1 MHDVLQFR
9 RKIWSLCQPWDA
21 IRKRHGL
28 VAGRAEQPANFQ
40 RPYQPL
46 IRLPLGPA
54 LGHSSQALTP
64 PRQATGA
71 SGSLGGRSQVVAG
84 DSGVC
89 FHLPDPV
96 RPEKAEVDV
105 EGQAPQSSAAWGQQ
119 RAAESEQRQQR
130 PIRTEKAPPA
140 TPPPQTVFGSC
151 CGKCH

>member
-1 MHDVLQFR
+1 MNQFC
-9 RKIWSLCQPWDA
+9 RKIWSLCQPCDA
-21 IRKRHGL
+21 IRQRHGL

-40 RPYQPL
+40 RPHQPL

-54 LGHSSQALTP
+54 FSHSSQALTS

-71 SGSLGGRSQVVAG
+71 SGSHGWRSQVVAG

-96 RPEKAEVDV
+96 RPEEAEVDV

-119 RAAESEQRQQR
+119 QRAAESEQR
-130 PIRTEKAPPA
+130 PIRTEKAPP
-140 TPPPQTVFGSC
+140 PQTVFGSC
-151 CGKCH
+151 CSKCH